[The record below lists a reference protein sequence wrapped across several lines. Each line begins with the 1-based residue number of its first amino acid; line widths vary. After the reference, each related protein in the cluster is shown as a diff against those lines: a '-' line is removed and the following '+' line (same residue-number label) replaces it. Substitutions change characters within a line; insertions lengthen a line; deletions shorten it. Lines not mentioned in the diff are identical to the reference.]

1 MAKRVTIKD
10 LQATIKL
17 KEREFSKLN
26 KFFSDLKNANRALED
41 QLRFSQVQEVK
52 LQEANQ
58 ILLKVLNEKQRFIT
72 VELQRMM
79 RLQEGADKAL
89 KDLSFR
95 PSKYSTF

>member
-1 MAKRVTIKD
+1 MAKRITIKD
-10 LQATIKL
+10 MQATIKL

-26 KFFSDLKNANRALED
+26 NLFSDLKSANRVLED
-41 QLRFSQVQEVK
+41 QLRFSKVQEVK

-72 VELQRMM
+72 IELQRMM

-89 KDLSFR
+89 RDLSFR
-95 PSKYSTF
+95 QSKYSTL